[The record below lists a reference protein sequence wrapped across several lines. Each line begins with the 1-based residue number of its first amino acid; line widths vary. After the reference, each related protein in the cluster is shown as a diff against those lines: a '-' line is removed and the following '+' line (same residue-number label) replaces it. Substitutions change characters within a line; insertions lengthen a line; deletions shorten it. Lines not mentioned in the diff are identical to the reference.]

1 MKIKVFQ
8 ISKDKDTN
16 NVKFKSLDEARK
28 RNNSVNIDPSI
39 YLKVFDGEVPCESL
53 EEVYRLFNAPSR
65 PKGFTGHSL
74 SVSDVVEV
82 EDQRLYVDTLGFKV
96 VEFLPLYVFR
106 VNCTGFK
113 PCADQVTNAIMFALD
128 GMRVTENSLKF
139 ALWRLRDFFGQGIPE
154 HKQKE
159 WGKAYDEWVKQS
171 PRVQIGEYSY
181 PYQLPN
187 IALGYTSC
195 ETLVEKLQK
204 KGEIIIPLDSV
215 FDPRQSIRANF
226 KGCTLSVKR
235 VD

>member
-1 MKIKVFQ
+1 MVFRRTYAHTGDYDMGMKLV
-8 ISKDKDTN
+8 
-16 NVKFKSLDEARK
+16 
-28 RNNSVNIDPSI
+28 
-39 YLKVFDGEVPCESL
+39 G
-53 EEVYRLFNAPSR
+53 
-65 PKGFTGHSL
+65 
-74 SVSDVVEV
+74 
-82 EDQRLYVDTLGFKV
+82 
-96 VEFLPLYVFR
+96 FLPLYVFTVSSGR
-106 VNCTGFK
+106 FK
-113 PCADQVTNAIMFALD
+113 PCGDQVTNAIMFALD

-154 HKQKE
+154 HKQTK
-159 WGKAYDEWVKQS
+159 WGADYDAWVKQS

-195 ETLVEKLQK
+195 ETLVERLQK

-235 VD
+235 CV